1 MSTPVR
7 LLKGPFTVD
16 HYHRLAEMGILGEDD
31 RVELIDGEIVTMTPI
46 GPRHASCVRR
56 LVAMLSPLVGS
67 SAIVDVQNPLR
78 LGEHG
83 EPQPDVVLL
92 KPRPDYYRQ
101 SHPGPGD
108 VLLVVEV
115 ADTSAE
121 HDRVVKVPA
130 YARAGIAEFWLIDL
144 SGGLVEV
151 YRRPAGGEY
160 AEHVALGAGGRLT
173 LPGPGGHEVAADDLL
188 A

>member
-1 MSTPVR
+1 MS
-7 LLKGPFTVD
+7 LHALKRRFTV
-16 HYHRLAEMGILGEDD
+16 HEFQRMGEAGILGEDD
-31 RVELIDGEIVTMTPI
+31 RVELIDGEIVTMPPI

-78 LGEHG
+78 LGEHA

-92 KPRPDYYRQ
+92 KPRPDYYRR

-115 ADTSAE
+115 ADTSGE
-121 HDRVVKVPA
+121 YDRGVKVPE
-130 YARAGIAEFWLIDL
+130 YARAGVAEVWVIDL
-144 SGGLVEV
+144 SGGLIEI
-151 YRRPAGGEY
+151 YRRPVGGEY
-160 AEHVALGAGGRLT
+160 GEQFAVGAGGRLT

>member
-1 MSTPVR
+1 MTVQV
-7 LLKGPFTVD
+7 LKRRFTVD
-16 HYHRLAEMGILGEDD
+16 EFRRMGETGILGEDD
-31 RVELIDGEIVTMTPI
+31 RVELIDGEILTMTPI

-56 LVAMLSPLVGS
+56 LVAVLSPLVGT

-78 LGEHG
+78 LGEHA

-101 SHPGPGD
+101 SHPGPRD
-108 VLLVVEV
+108 VLLVIEV

-121 HDRVVKVPA
+121 YDRAVKVPQ
-130 YARAGIAEFWLIDL
+130 YARAHIAELWLVTL
-144 SGGLVEV
+144 SEGIIEI
-151 YRRPAGGEY
+151 YRQPAGGEY
-160 AEHVALGAGGRLT
+160 GEHLAV
-173 LPGPGGHEVAADDLL
+173 GPGGWLPLPGLTGQQVAVDAVL